1 MTRTDSR
8 PVPPMD
14 ALVNL
19 AHFHREHEKYYA
31 LAPLRHAEAILRASQ
46 TLKDLADHWTRAA
59 VRRPDRLV
67 PYTGCED
74 INDTS
79 AIETSGV
86 LFLEG
91 GGEPSELITLK
102 EDIRRRAQADEQTGL
117 WLNDA
122 MTASWQSA
130 GALVH
135 VAPLA
140 DLLGERHRII
150 LNNWLA
156 ASMSRLVASAMQR
169 AVDILDAID
178 LTPEGIR
185 ADLAGPRVTPGYLY
199 SAAML
204 LDRAADLAVTST
216 TLTRDSEPAWRAWQA
231 RVEAMRDALSANGSV
246 QS

>member
-46 TLKDLADHWTRAA
+46 TLKDLADHWTRVA
-59 VRRPDRLV
+59 VRRPDRPK

-91 GGEPSELITLK
+91 GGEPSELLTLK
-102 EDIRRRAQADEQTGL
+102 EDIRRRATADEQTGR
-117 WLNDA
+117 WLDGA

-135 VAPLA
+135 VRAAGRSARRPAPDHPQQLA
-140 DLLGERHRII
+140 GRKHEPARGVRDATSGRHPRRGRPDARRYSGRSGRTESHAG
-150 LNNWLA
+150 LSVLRGDA
-156 ASMSRLVASAMQR
+156 ARPGRRPGGHLDDVDSRQRTGVAGVASAR
-169 AVDILDAID
+169 
-178 LTPEGIR
+178 R
-185 ADLAGPRVTPGYLY
+185 
-199 SAAML
+199 
-204 LDRAADLAVTST
+204 DRA
-216 TLTRDSEPAWRAWQA
+216 
-231 RVEAMRDALSANGSV
+231 
-246 QS
+246 